1 MRKTLIVVIKVRDD
15 HAQEDSESCMKEI
28 EEIRTQDYEVV
39 YADFQNG
46 DVS

>member
-15 HAQEDSESCMKEI
+15 HVQEDSEACMKEI

-39 YADFQNG
+39 YADFQHWG
-46 DVS
+46 GS